1 MAALFRQVTILLVT
15 ALLLLAGPL
24 QAKTIKCWIN
34 KNGIRECGRVVPPEY
49 SQTRI
54 EIINERGLVVDVI
67 EAAKSPEEQ
76 AIEDEREHLRKLR
89 EAERKERAR
98 LDGIL
103 LNTYTQERDLL
114 LARDNNLKAAQ
125 GQIDISKG
133 NLRLMQGN
141 LADLQK
147 QAANQ
152 ERAGHKPSEKLV
164 QEIASLSELIIKKKL
179 HIEKKESDKQE
190 LKERY
195 AQYLKRYRELKGG
208 RTN

>member
-1 MAALFRQVTILLVT
+1 MTALFRRVTVLLIT
-15 ALLLLAGPL
+15 ALMLLAGPL
-24 QAKTIKCWIN
+24 QAKTIKCWTN

-133 NLRLMQGN
+133 NLRLMQN
-141 LADLQK
+141 SLADLQK

-164 QEIASLSELIIKKKL
+164 QEIANLSELISNKKL

-195 AQYLKRYRELKGG
+195 TQYLKRYRELKGG
-208 RTN
+208 RAN